1 MIGHRDHMLNFER
14 LELDRC
20 DWDEM
25 DSFPDRVLFQ
35 TREWLEFVAR
45 TQGAEPVVAALSDG
59 GERIGYFTGLIAR
72 RFGVRILGSPLPG
85 STTNYMGFNLRDG
98 VSRREAAAALPRFA
112 FRSLGCLHLELTDR
126 HLKAGDLVGLNLEH
140 RTWGTSEIDLTPDED
155 AIFAGMQSRSR
166 GAIRRS
172 VKLGVKIEEASG
184 EEYADEYYAQLEDVF
199 AKQGLRPTYGIDRVR
214 ELIRCL
220 EPTGHLLLL
229 RAVSSE
235 GESIATGIFPGMNGT
250 AYFWGGASWRTH
262 QNMRPNEPIFWHAIR
277 YWKARGMTA
286 IDLGGG
292 GDYKRKFG
300 PRELTVPHV
309 RKSRLPGLGRLRE
322 PARAVLTRLRTGG
335 SLD

>member
-1 MIGHRDHMLNFER
+1 MLNFER

-35 TREWLEFVAR
+35 TREWLEFVVR

-59 GERIGYFTGLIAR
+59 GERVGYFTGMITR

-112 FRSLGCLHLELTDR
+112 FRSLGCLYLELMDR
-126 HLKAGDLVGLNLEH
+126 HLKAGDLVGLKFEH
-140 RTWGTSEIDLTPDED
+140 RTWGTSEIDLTPDEET
-155 AIFAGMQSRSR
+155 IFAGMQSRSR
-166 GAIRRS
+166 GAIRKS
-172 VKLGVKIEEASG
+172 VKLGVRIEEAGG
-184 EEYADEYYAQLEDVF
+184 EEFADEYYAQLEDVF
-199 AKQGLRPTYGIDRVR
+199 AKQELRPTYRVERVR

-229 RAVSSE
+229 RAVSAE
-235 GESIATGIFPGMNGT
+235 GEHIATGIFPAMNGT
-250 AYFWGGASWRTH
+250 AYFWGGASWRSH
-262 QNMRPNEPIFWHAIR
+262 QNLRPNEPIFWEAIR
-277 YWKARGMTA
+277 HWRARGMTA
-286 IDLGGG
+286 MDLGGG

-300 PRELTVPHV
+300 PRELSVPHL

-322 PARAVLTRLRTGG
+322 PVRTVLTRLRTGG
-335 SLD
+335 SID

>member
-1 MIGHRDHMLNFER
+1 MLNFER

-59 GERIGYFTGLIAR
+59 GERVGYFTGMITR

-126 HLKAGDLVGLNLEH
+126 HLKAGDLVGLNFEH
-140 RTWGTSEIDLTPDED
+140 SPWGTSEIDLTPDED
-155 AIFAGMQSRSR
+155 TIFASMQSRSR
-166 GAIRRS
+166 GAIRKS
-172 VKLGVKIEEASG
+172 VKLGVRIEEAGG
-184 EEYADEYYAQLEDVF
+184 EEFANEYYAQLEDVF
-199 AKQGLRPTYGIDRVR
+199 AKQGLRPTYRVERVR

-229 RAVSSE
+229 RAVSAE
-235 GESIATGIFPGMNGT
+235 GEHIATGIFPAMNGT
-250 AYFWGGASWRTH
+250 AYFWGGASWRSH
-262 QNMRPNEPIFWHAIR
+262 QNLRPNEPIFWQAIR
-277 YWKARGMTA
+277 RWRARGMTA
-286 IDLGGG
+286 MDLGGG

-300 PRELTVPHV
+300 PRELSVPHL
-309 RKSRLPGLGRLRE
+309 RKSRLPGLGRLRG
-322 PARAVLTRLRTGG
+322 PARALLTRLRTGG
-335 SLD
+335 SID